1 MQVKHTN
8 DVKELIKEW
17 QNALEAERNYLKFHG
32 GRGHLLT
39 RGTPLYE
46 IGQSTVVL
54 FTVYSEVFVP
64 DGTPVRIKIEN
75 QDYQG
80 EILSSKGLQLEIKI
94 NENLKSNIPY
104 AELFSEPWE
113 LLDQLIERLDEIKDY
128 RDKQKR
134 IMRLM
139 NANAKPKHLEKL
151 KQGSSIQKECIYRS
165 FYNPTTYIW
174 GPPGTGKSYNLTNM
188 ILKHYEKNK
197 SVLVIAH
204 SNAAVDV
211 LMKNVIAQLEEN
223 AKWKSGDIVRYGYT
237 KDEVLLQHEDILSS
251 KLVEVEDESVQVE
264 LETLDDRKSAM
275 IRKAKRGVASRGD
288 LHELSKIQNKLNKL
302 RGEIREKEKELIDQ
316 AKVVGTTLSKCSID
330 PLIYMRQFDLVI
342 VDEISMAYTPQIAF
356 AATLGKRIV
365 VCGDFKQ
372 LPPIATCYQNQ
383 YVKKWLQ
390 EDLFHHAGIVQKINK
405 GESLENLVLLNK
417 QRRMHPNISGFTN
430 KEIYHSLVFD
440 HPTVKK
446 REEISKHRP
455 FAMKANCLVNAQFLN
470 TYALKDSN
478 TNSRYNLGSA
488 LIATQCMLTSIID
501 GVESIGVVTP
511 YRAQSKLITELHKDI
526 IGKTK
531 YKDLPIQ
538 IATVHRF
545 QGSECDVIVFDTV
558 DTKPQ
563 YSPGYILTDQNSDRL
578 INVALTRA
586 KGKFIHIT
594 DIPFMKNKTSR
605 EKTVRKLIEY
615 QIEHEY
621 KIEKNEFEKVFS
633 HSISKRLKFFP
644 NDQSEWNEEF
654 KNDLQNIK
662 KNLTVSMP
670 NLSSMSN
677 EFRKLLNEIDVP
689 ITFISESSYENQKKW
704 KFVQKEFVQPLI
716 IIDNEILWY
725 GHPYCH
731 QTMNQSIFTVRLNSP
746 NTIRTLKGFIDY

>member
-1 MQVKHTN
+1 MQLKDIK

-17 QNALEAERNYLKFHG
+17 QIALEAERNFLKFHS
-32 GRGHLLT
+32 GRGQLLT
-39 RGTPLYE
+39 KGTPLYE

-75 QDYQG
+75 TDYQG
-80 EILSSKGLQLEIKI
+80 EVLSSKGLQIEVKI
-94 NENLKSNIPY
+94 NEILKSNIPY

-113 LLDQLIERLDEIKDY
+113 LLDQLIERLEEIKDY
-128 RDKQKR
+128 RNKQSR
-134 IMRLM
+134 IMKLM
-139 NANAKPKHLEKL
+139 NANTKPKHLEKL
-151 KQGSSIQKECIYRS
+151 KKDSSIQKECIYRS
-165 FYNPTTYIW
+165 FYNATTYIW

-211 LMKNVIAQLEEN
+211 LMKNVIQQLEEKS
-223 AKWKSGDIVRYGYT
+223 KWKSGDIVRYGYT
-237 KDEVLLQHEDILSS
+237 KDEVLLQHEDVLSS
-251 KLVEVEDESVQVE
+251 KLVEVEDQSVQIE
-264 LETLDDRKSAM
+264 LENLDERKDSM
-275 IRKAKRGVASRGD
+275 IRRAKRGVASRSD

-302 RGEIREKEKELIDQ
+302 KGEIREKEKELIDQ

-330 PLIYMRQFDLVI
+330 PLIYLRQFDLVI

-372 LPPIATCYQNQ
+372 LPPIASCYQNQ

-390 EDLFHHAGIVQKINK
+390 EDLFHHAGIVQKIK
-405 GESLENLVLLNK
+405 SGESLENLVLLNK
-417 QRRMHPNISGFTN
+417 QRRMHPFISGFTN

-440 HPTVKK
+440 HPSVKK
-446 REEISKHRP
+446 REVISKHRP

-470 TYALKDSN
+470 TYAMKDSN

-488 LIATQCMLTSIID
+488 IIATQCMLTSIVD
-501 GVESIGVVTP
+501 GVESIGIVTP
-511 YRAQSKLITELHKDI
+511 YRAQAKLLTELHKDM

-531 YKDLPIQ
+531 YKDLPVQ

-563 YSPGYILTDQNSDRL
+563 TSPGYILTDQNSERL

-594 DIPFMKNKTSR
+594 DIPFMKKKTSH
-605 EKTVRKLIEY
+605 EKTVNKLIQY
-615 QIEHEY
+615 QIEHQY
-621 KIEKNEFEKVFS
+621 KIEKSEFEKAFS
-633 HSISKRLKFFP
+633 HTISKRLKFFP
-644 NDQSEWNEEF
+644 NNQFDWNEEF
-654 KNDLQNIK
+654 KNDISNMK
-662 KNLTVSMP
+662 KNLIVSMP
-670 NLSSMSN
+670 NLSIMSN
-677 EFRKLLNEIDVP
+677 EFRKLLNEIDYP
-689 ITFISESSYENQKKW
+689 ITFISEGDFKNQKKW
-704 KFVQKEFVQPLI
+704 KFIQKDFVQPLI

-725 GHPYCH
+725 GHPYVH
-731 QTMNQSIFTVRLNSP
+731 HSMNQAIFAARLNCP
-746 NTIRTLKGFIDY
+746 NTLRTLKGFIDY